1 MRAPRRDG
9 PDGSSRGGGGR
20 TPIFKNVPMIVV
32 ALLAPMAAIAGLGWV
47 SRDFQVLSIFTGAIF
62 ARPIE
67 QPLGPVVPYFA
78 HVFLHGGFTHLLIN
92 GLALLSFGAAAARP
106 FGESWTGRLFF
117 LAFFFACGAAGAAVN
132 QAVEWGS
139 ASPMVGAST
148 ALSGCLA
155 AAGFVAGGQAMM
167 LRYAASWAAI
177 NLVIAALSM
186 MMDIPIAWA
195 GHMGG
200 LAAGVMLYPIILRLY
215 LDRRLP

>member
-1 MRAPRRDG
+1 MRAQRRDG
-9 PDGSSRGGGGR
+9 PGGSFRSGGGR
-20 TPIFKNVPMIVV
+20 TPVFKNVPFIVV
-32 ALLAPMAAIAGLGWV
+32 ALLVPMAAVMALGWL
-47 SRDFQVLSIFTGAIF
+47 SRDFQFFSMMSGAIF
-62 ARPIE
+62 ARPTA
-67 QPLGPVVPYFA
+67 QPLGPVFPYFA

-106 FGESWTGRLFF
+106 FGENWRGRLVF

-167 LRYAASWAAI
+167 VRYAATWAGI
-177 NLVIAALSM
+177 NIVIAVVSM
-186 MMDIPIAWA
+186 TANIPIAWA

-200 LAAGVMLYPIILRLY
+200 LAAGVMLYPVVLRLY
-215 LDRRLP
+215 LDRRLR